1 MAESNQK
8 TNKIGI
14 AAGGMGAVM
23 LSLAQT
29 KPEDAISNLAGWLK
43 LVGFDTVPAFLA
55 TPQADN
61 WGTATGIVL
70 LVFSVSWWLWKRFDP
85 ARLKTSQAKTNAA
98 VGEADKERAIR
109 EEREAATS
117 DCAFDDMVSDRVPFT
132 RIRHIANEFRINL
145 TDVNASNTAYE
156 IEGAMRQAAVDDRL
170 KVWGRKYHGAV
181 QNNDPMLGIPRD
193 HFEDFGFRH
202 GSLHHQ
208 TPNDKSATGLEGQ
221 DGITFYDLQLSYA
234 DARKVLDQV
243 SKERLNEQT

>member
-1 MAESNQK
+1 MRFPTFHKFLVWA
-8 TNKIGI
+8 GPALL
-14 AAGGMGAVM
+14 AAGFAVATIFAAFAQ
-23 LSLAQT
+23 LYPKVKKWGESWFNSLESVVTA
-29 KPEDAISNLAGWLK
+29 PWF
-43 LVGFDTVPAFLA
+43 LVCF
-55 TPQADN
+55 
-61 WGTATGIVL
+61 VL
-70 LVFSVSWWLWKRFDP
+70 LILGYVAALIWTGGVRSDP
-85 ARLKTSQAKTNAA
+85 EPKPQRLIADAA

-132 RIRHIANEFRINL
+132 RIRHIAHEFRINL

-181 QNNDPMLGIPRD
+181 QNNDPMLAIPRD

-202 GSLHHQ
+202 ESLHHQ
-208 TPNDKSATGLEGQ
+208 TPNDQSATGLEGQ
-221 DGITFYDLQLSYA
+221 DGITFYDLQLSFA
-234 DARKVLDQV
+234 DACKVLDQV